1 MNVGGSDF
9 FCCHFN
15 GGRLQWW
22 ETEKPIWFL
31 FSLQVYFWW
40 CFGAQIA
47 PQPPQI
53 GKHLQVDLPW
63 LCTVRAGHPFFQL
76 ANSASI
82 FQKFLRSSASQA
94 LWFFSLSRKK
104 KNDQCS
110 PPWAISDSGH
120 TFWYTPFLHADSSGE
135 IAGKKVTMIVD
146 ALVRL
151 KYEKKVLE
159 PLPNWLSSPILGGLK
174 SKKHDINCW
183 NHLD

>member
-1 MNVGGSDF
+1 MNSFRDGFCDF

-104 KNDQCS
+104 KKRSVFS
-110 PPWAISDSGH
+110 PLSNFWFGAHVLIHPLSACGFFRGNSGQKSH
-120 TFWYTPFLHADSSGE
+120 HDCRCP
-135 IAGKKVTMIVD
+135 
-146 ALVRL
+146 
-151 KYEKKVLE
+151 
-159 PLPNWLSSPILGGLK
+159 SSP
-174 SKKHDINCW
+174 
-183 NHLD
+183 